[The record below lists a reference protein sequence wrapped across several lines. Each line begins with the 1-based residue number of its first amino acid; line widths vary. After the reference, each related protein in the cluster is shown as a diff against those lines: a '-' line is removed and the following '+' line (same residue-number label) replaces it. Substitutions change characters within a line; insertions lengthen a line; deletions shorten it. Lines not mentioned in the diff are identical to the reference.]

1 MAAPR
6 VEVEIS
12 GKATG
17 FAAEFKK
24 ISAQATEAGS
34 RIKSAFSGIQ
44 GAAAALGVGLSVV
57 GFTAFIKGAID
68 AADKLRDLS
77 KVTGVSATTL
87 GGIGFA
93 AQQAGADLEGVAKA
107 FGKFNLYVAD
117 AKAGNAEA
125 IRTFQ
130 KLGISVADLRRLSEQ
145 DLFAKTAD
153 AFSKFEDGA
162 DKAAGANLIFKKSYE
177 AVLPLLDEGGDSL
190 RKNIA
195 YFERYSGVTQ
205 DLVNA
210 SDQFNDELTKLNLL
224 NKSFGNYLAAAL
236 LPSLQGLVEY
246 LVQAKE
252 KTSGFKSAAD
262 GIAEA
267 LKVVA
272 KVALGAGAAFYMFG
286 RYVGG
291 GAAAI
296 SALASDG
303 LDGALGVLSE
313 INAEMNDIALNAAGM
328 MRSLD
333 SAQSSGAAGFHRSGI
348 DFLNLHKGRRK
359 PPSFGNA
366 GAGTGSAKTQ
376 VDEFAKA
383 LERVSKLA
391 ADANVELQEAFSGK
405 EMSGAQK
412 ALNALVNSDEW
423 KKFTEPQKQELTNQY
438 ASIDAIQRETAAWKQ
453 QREEVEKQIKALQEV
468 EQEQQQ
474 ATRAFTDTLGQYAEE
489 NDYLER
495 SIGLIGQDDTAR
507 QKLIET
513 LTYESL
519 KKRALLADDQAGL
532 AILDEQFRKR
542 IELIDQ
548 LAAATQKF
556 GEVQQ
561 YNAIFADAFA
571 DSLSDIVDGTKG
583 LKEAFEDMA
592 RSIVQSINRIAA
604 QKLADALFGVGT
616 NGGPG
621 DFFAKMFGGSGGS
634 GGGFDW
640 SKLIQMAIGAMF
652 GGTPASSVPGSFT
665 GPSFGTFAVGTNY
678 VPRDMFARI
687 HKGEQIVPAKYNPNR
702 PGGGGGPPVSVTIN
716 QNFSGQVST
725 VSSRQAATQ
734 AGDAVARALKRR

>member
-34 RIKSAFSGIQ
+34 KIKSAFSSIQ
-44 GAAAALGVGLSVV
+44 GAAAALGVGLSVA

-68 AADKLRDLS
+68 AADKLNDLS
-77 KVTGVSATTL
+77 KITGVSAKTI

-93 AQQAGADLEGVAKA
+93 AQQAGSDVDGAAKA
-107 FGKFNLYVAD
+107 FGKLNITIAD
-117 AKAGNAEA
+117 ALAGNREA
-125 IRTFQ
+125 IATFS
-130 KLGISVADLRRLSEQ
+130 KLGISLADLRSNSSSEI
-145 DLFAKTAD
+145 FAKLAD
-153 AFSKFEDGA
+153 AFSQFEDGA
-162 DKAAGANLIFKKSYE
+162 NKAAGANAIFGKSYQS
-177 AVLPLLDEGGDSL
+177 VLPLLDEGGQSL
-190 RKNIA
+190 RKNIG
-195 YFERYSGVTQ
+195 YFERYSGVTD
-205 DLVNA
+205 DLVRA
-210 SDQFNDELTKLNLL
+210 SDQFNDSLTKLGLL
-224 NKSFGNYLAAAL
+224 NRAFGNQLANVL
-236 LPSLQGLVEY
+236 LPSMQKLAEY
-246 LVQAKE
+246 LVDAKE
-252 KTSGFKSAAD
+252 KGDEFKGAAE
-262 GIAEA
+262 GIGEG

-272 KVALGAGAAFYMFG
+272 KFAIASAFAIKDFGEFLGSVAAQAAALGNLQFSRVAEIGDEFDARMERSKQRLLEYKKIFDAVAVPEFLKDTRGGPGGSSGRRPAPSFGSAGAGA
-286 RYVGG
+286 
-291 GAAAI
+291 
-296 SALASDG
+296 
-303 LDGALGVLSE
+303 
-313 INAEMNDIALNAAGM
+313 
-328 MRSLD
+328 
-333 SAQSSGAAGFHRSGI
+333 
-348 DFLNLHKGRRK
+348 
-359 PPSFGNA
+359 
-366 GAGTGSAKTQ
+366 GAGKEK

-391 ADANVELQEAFSGK
+391 SDAQTELQAAFSGK
-405 EMSGAQK
+405 EISGAQK
-412 ALNALVNSDEW
+412 ALNALVTSDEW
-423 KKFTEPQKQELTNQY
+423 KKFTEPQKQELTSRY
-438 ASIDAIQRETAAWKQ
+438 ASIDAIQRDTAAWKL
-453 QREEVEKQIKALQEV
+453 QREEVEKQIRALQEV
-468 EQEQQQ
+468 EQEEQQ
-474 ATRAFTDTLGQYAEE
+474 AKRAFTATLGQYAEE
-489 NDYLER
+489 NDYLEK
-495 SIGLIGQDDTAR
+495 SIKLIGQDDAAR
-507 QKLIET
+507 DRLIET
-513 LTYESL
+513 MNKEALA
-519 KKRALLADDQAGL
+519 KQGLLAKDDAGL

-542 IELIDQ
+542 IALIDQ
-548 LAAATQKF
+548 LAASTQRF

-571 DSLSDIVDGTKG
+571 DSLADIVEGTKG

-621 DFFAKMFGGSGGS
+621 DMFAKLFGGSGGS

-640 SKLIQMAIGAMF
+640 SKLIQMAIGVMF

-702 PGGGGGPPVSVTIN
+702 PGGNGGAVSVTIN
-716 QNFSGQVST
+716 QTFSGQVST